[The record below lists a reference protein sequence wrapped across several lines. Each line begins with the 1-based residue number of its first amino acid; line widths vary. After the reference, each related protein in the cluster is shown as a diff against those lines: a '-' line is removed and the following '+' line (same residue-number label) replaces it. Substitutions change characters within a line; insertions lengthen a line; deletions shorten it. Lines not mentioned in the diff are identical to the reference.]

1 MRYTAVLL
9 DFDGTVMQTGPGIQA
24 SLRHASEVTGHDYD
38 FSKTWTYIGPPVDDF
53 ARIYLGLGEEEA
65 RQYVQLFRDFYR
77 ERSWRDSA
85 LYPGMRELM
94 LGLRERG
101 VKVYIATSKPEKTT
115 LSMVDY
121 FDIPVDGV
129 SGSHPERGLLEKDAI
144 IREGGE
150 RFHIDLTRAVMV
162 GDAPRDILGGRACG
176 TDTIAVLYGYGLRE
190 ELLAARPT
198 YAAETVGE
206 LSALLLEDGK

>member
-24 SLRHASEVTGHDYD
+24 SRRHASEVTGHDYD

-77 ERSWRDSA
+77 ERGWRDST
-85 LYPGMRELM
+85 LYPGMRELL

-121 FDIPVDGV
+121 FDIPVD
-129 SGSHPERGLLEKDAI
+129 AI

-162 GDAPRDILGGRACG
+162 GDAPRDILGGQACG

-198 YAAETVGE
+198 YVAGTVGE
-206 LSALLLEDGK
+206 LSALLLEGGK